1 MLQEFV
7 VGVVVLAAA
16 AFVLHDR
23 ARGLSR
29 RLRVAMAVPLVRE
42 GRPAWVKRAG
52 RWIAPLR
59 VASNG
64 CGGCPPKCRNGQ

>member
-7 VGVVVLAAA
+7 VGLVVLAAA

-23 ARGLSR
+23 APGLSR
-29 RLRVAMAVPLVRE
+29 RLRVALAVPLVRE
-42 GRPAWVKRAG
+42 ERPAWMKRTA
-52 RWIAPLR
+52 RWIAPPR

-64 CGGCPPKCRNGQ
+64 CGGCTGCEPTR

>member
-1 MLQEFV
+1 MAQEFIV
-7 VGVVVLAAA
+7 ALLVLAAA

-23 ARGLSR
+23 APGLSR

-52 RWIAPLR
+52 RWIAPPR
-59 VASNG
+59 VASKG
-64 CGGCPPKCRNGQ
+64 CGGCTGCEPG

>member
-1 MLQEFV
+1 MAQEFIV
-7 VGVVVLAAA
+7 ALLVLAAA

-23 ARGLSR
+23 APRLSR

-52 RWIAPLR
+52 RWIAPPR
-59 VASNG
+59 VASKG
-64 CGGCPPKCRNGQ
+64 CGGCNGCEPTR